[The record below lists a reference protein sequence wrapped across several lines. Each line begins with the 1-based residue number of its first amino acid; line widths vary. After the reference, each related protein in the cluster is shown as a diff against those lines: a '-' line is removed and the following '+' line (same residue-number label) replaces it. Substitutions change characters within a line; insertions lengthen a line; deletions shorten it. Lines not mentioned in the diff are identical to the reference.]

1 MKIRRALRLLLVVA
15 VLLLVAAGLAW
26 RNLPFIVSRWVL
38 PRLEKSLETTIH
50 ADIDRCDASGMAL
63 RNLSFRNELFRFSAK
78 EVVAGWRLSDLRHGG
93 IDHLRVTGGR
103 LEFSVPFPPSPTPLV
118 LAPFAIRKLE
128 VVDASISIT
137 LPLLAAD
144 KPRMKLDFH
153 GLNGQTPVYHLRE
166 VDAPADGFASLDA
179 VLLDSV
185 RLASASGTLKAG
197 NSSLRLQARLD
208 TDASLARDARADV
221 VGTVDFPSPSDPKLD
236 LAFTVPAFSLA
247 ADAPA
252 LAHFLRRPLPV
263 TASATVEVSG
273 KIAGSGQHPIL
284 PVKFMLS
291 QGRIDGRDGKF
302 AATGVGASLQTADLL
317 GMESA
322 PAQELTVETLTAG
335 AMTFAKMRMQFRVE
349 PAGVLFVE
357 EGSFSWCGGG
367 LRLYAMRLRSEH
379 DLGLTV
385 YCDQI
390 KLDELL
396 KQIGFEDIT
405 TNASLSGRMPVRLQD
420 GRMMIRGGEL
430 FSHPGAQGVLKIGG
444 ADILAASLDPASPAH
459 GNVVF
464 TQAALKHFLFDWI
477 LMKIDTED
485 DQVRIAISMFGK
497 PAEALPFRYDSKA
510 GSFVR
515 IHVKGEQ
522 GISNPVGLTMNVNLP
537 MRGLVYDR
545 NGLKALLKD
554 LK

>member
-1 MKIRRALRLLLVVA
+1 MKARRAFRVLLVV
-15 VLLLVAAGLAW
+15 VAASLLAAAAAW
-26 RNLPFIVSRWVL
+26 YHLPFIVSRWVL
-38 PRLEKSLETTIH
+38 PRLEKSLEARIRTDV
-50 ADIDRCDASGMAL
+50 ARCDASGLVL
-63 RNLSFRNELFRFSAK
+63 RNLSFHSALFRFNAD
-78 EVVAGWRLSDLRHGG
+78 EIVAAWRISDLRRGT
-93 IDHLRVTGGR
+93 INHLRVQGGR
-103 LEFSVPFPPSPTPLV
+103 LEFSVPFPPSPTPLI
-118 LAPFAIRKLE
+118 LTPFAVRKLE
-128 VVDASISIT
+128 VVDASISIA
-137 LPLLAAD
+137 LPPMAAD
-144 KPRMKLDFH
+144 KPRMKLDVT
-153 GLNGQTPVYHLRE
+153 GLNGQTPVYHLWD

-179 VLLDSV
+179 LLLDGV
-185 RLASASGTLKAG
+185 RLASASGSLKAG
-197 NSSLRLQARLD
+197 NSSLRVQGRFEA
-208 TDASLARDARADV
+208 DAALAREAYANV
-221 VGTVDFPSPSDPKLD
+221 EGTVDFTSPSDPKLD
-236 LAFTVPAFSLA
+236 IAFSTPAFPLDA
-247 ADAPA
+247 GAPA
-252 LAHFLRRPLPV
+252 LAHFLGGAPLS
-263 TASATVEVSG
+263 ASATATVSG
-273 KIAGSGQHPIL
+273 RLTGSGQHPVL
-284 PVKFMLS
+284 PVKFILS
-291 QGRIDGRDGKF
+291 QGRIDGGDGKF
-302 AATGVGASLQTADLL
+302 SAAGVGASLQSADLFAL
-317 GMESA
+317 ESA
-322 PAQELTVETLTAG
+322 PAQELTVESLAAG
-335 AMTFAKMRMQFRVE
+335 AMAFSKLRMQFRVE

-357 EGSFSWCGGG
+357 EGSLSWCGGW

-396 KQIGFEDIT
+396 KQIGFDDIT

-430 FSHPGAQGVLKIGG
+430 FSRPGAQGVLKIGG

-485 DQVRIAISMFGK
+485 DQVRIAISLFGK

-522 GISNPVGLTMNVNLP
+522 GIINPVGLTMNVNLP

-545 NGLKALLKD
+545 SGLKALLKD